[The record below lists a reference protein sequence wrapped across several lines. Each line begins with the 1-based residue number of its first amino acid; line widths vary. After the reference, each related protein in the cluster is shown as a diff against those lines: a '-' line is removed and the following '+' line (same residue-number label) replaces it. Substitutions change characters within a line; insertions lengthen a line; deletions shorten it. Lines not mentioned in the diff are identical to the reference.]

1 MQFKGKW
8 APLRAVETPEI
19 RQPIKSSSSAL
30 FQEWLFH
37 FLPLSFQS
45 SASPHWYVAPFI
57 QGLEQKRPRTLTEP
71 CVVRI
76 VSMVMWKLSKKIL
89 DLDRAVQKDLEP
101 WQRCVQ
107 YWWLCGNC
115 PKFQQLL
122 LHLSCITFQ
131 TLLLLQTARSKAENT
146 LHNAVHI
153 VEILLVETK
162 FQICADFQES
172 NGPTFPLTLTRRPL
186 IPVTRR

>member
-1 MQFKGKW
+1 M
-8 APLRAVETPEI
+8 I
-19 RQPIKSSSSAL
+19 
-30 FQEWLFH
+30 
-37 FLPLSFQS
+37 
-45 SASPHWYVAPFI
+45 
-57 QGLEQKRPRTLTEP
+57 
-71 CVVRI
+71 
-76 VSMVMWKLSKKIL
+76 MWKLSKL
-89 DLDRAVQKDLEP
+89 
-101 WQRCVQ
+101 
-107 YWWLCGNC
+107 
-115 PKFQQLL
+115 QLL

-172 NGPTFPLTLTRRPL
+172 NEPTFPLTLTRRPL